1 MAPRRFQKGCV
12 FLIGNTWYGKY
23 REDVIGADGTVRRK
37 QPTVTLGTKKE
48 IPTKAG

>member
-23 REDVIGADGTVRRK
+23 REDVIGADGTVRRM

-48 IPTKAG
+48 IPTKPG